1 MGGIQADLERVWL
14 AGSDSMSCPEEGWDE
29 HTGRGLLKGKFLHAP
44 WLWEVRRN
52 LEEEAVEGDVGHE
65 PLREE
70 WGAGSHE
77 TQAGSGEGSPAAL
90 LPLSPHCSL
99 WICRRCSS

>member
-1 MGGIQADLERVWL
+1 
-14 AGSDSMSCPEEGWDE
+14 MSCPEEWWDE
-29 HTGRGLLKGKFLHAP
+29 HAGRCLLKGKFLHPPPPPP

-52 LEEEAVEGDVGHE
+52 LEEEAAEGDVGHE

-77 TQAGSGEGSPAAL
+77 TQVGSGEGSPAAL
-90 LPLSPHCSL
+90 LLLSPHCSL
-99 WICRRCSS
+99 WVFRRCSS

>member
-1 MGGIQADLERVWL
+1 M
-14 AGSDSMSCPEEGWDE
+14 
-29 HTGRGLLKGKFLHAP
+29 
-44 WLWEVRRN
+44 
-52 LEEEAVEGDVGHE
+52 EGDVGHE

-99 WICRRCSS
+99 WICRRCSSCGEDPGPCWSSRKSSRMSWMRTATARELLPWARPSSLPSP